1 MNHFKMKPL
10 KGSSRMFSMIALSLL
25 ANQACGVSPLLNHD
39 VPNRTAPER
48 AEVGKFEKKCNLSFP
63 KQGLCADID
72 LTNVPKNSSSEG
84 SVKIYFWN
92 PNRADAMVNPTVNW
106 KFTPWMS
113 DMGHGTGKTEITQ
126 AKDQNGN
133 DMPGV
138 FVVSKLSFVMGGEWE
153 LFVVMEPTTRDPNK
167 EPEQLNVQ
175 RVVFNVNE

>member
-1 MNHFKMKPL
+1 MKPL
-10 KGSSRMFSMIALSLL
+10 KGSTRMILMIALSML
-25 ANQACGVSPLLNHD
+25 ANQACGMSPLLNHD
-39 VPNRTAPER
+39 VPNRNATES
-48 AEVGKFEKKCNLSFP
+48 AEVGKFGKDCKLTFP
-63 KQGLCADID
+63 RQSLCANID

-92 PNRADAMVNPTVNW
+92 PNRAGVMMNPTVNW

-133 DMPGV
+133 DLPGV
-138 FVVSKLSFVMGGEWE
+138 FVVNKLSFVMGGDWD

-167 EPEQLNVQ
+167 ESEQLNVQ
-175 RVVFNVNE
+175 RVVVNVNE